1 MSSNNWTREQTII
14 AFNLYC
20 KIPFSKAVQGNPQVI
35 EIANL
40 INRTPSA
47 VAMKLGNFGR
57 LDPDLRA
64 RGIGGLKNG
73 SKLEEVIWN
82 EFHHDWE
89 QLAYESERLLSE
101 FKEQPIEMSAE
112 IEEYIFPL
120 GTERD
125 AFVRN
130 RVNQAFFRKLVLS
143 SYDQTCC
150 ITGLHIP
157 ELLIASHIKPWKDD
171 TQNRLNPKNGLC
183 LNALHDK
190 AFDRGLLTI
199 TPDYRIHIS
208 NQLKCTDEIMN
219 AYFQKYHQQVISL
232 PQRYHPDKEF
242 LQYHNDVI
250 FVDR

>member
-101 FKEQPIEMSAE
+101 FKQQPIEMSAE
-112 IEEYIFPL
+112 IEDYIFPL

-208 NQLKCTDEIMN
+208 NQLKCADEIMK
-219 AYFQKYHQQVISL
+219 AYFQKYHNKVISL